1 MGNTGSFIKE
11 HYMKRS
17 ALVLCKYSRMG
28 ASSRLRTY
36 QYLPFLEQNN
46 YKIDVSCL
54 YDDDY
59 LQTYYQT
66 KKRSVAKVARCYF
79 RRLVTLLSVYK
90 YDVVYIEKELFPFL
104 PAVCERLLRY
114 TGVKYIVD
122 YDDAVFHN
130 YDSSK
135 NVLVRLFLSKKIDAV
150 MKSSGIVVV
159 GNHYLCDRAI
169 QAGAKQLRTLPTVID
184 AARYSLK
191 NKKTSDNTLVIG
203 WIGSPYTQKYLLAIA
218 DDMRSLSEK
227 LNITLRFVGANE
239 QILPSFH
246 GVNVEIIPWSEET
259 EVASIQSFDIGI
271 MPLPDEKFEHG
282 KCGYKLI
289 QYMACGIPVI
299 ASDIGVNRDIVVGS
313 QCGLLVDTISSETAS
328 WDQAVLTMLSDAEQ
342 YRRFSHNALEAVE
355 SVYSMQVQQQKL
367 LTVFNE
373 L

>member
-1 MGNTGSFIKE
+1 
-11 HYMKRS
+11 
-17 ALVLCKYSRMG
+17 MG

-46 YKIDVSCL
+46 YNIDVSCL

-59 LQTYYQT
+59 LQTYYRT
-66 KKRSVAKVARCYF
+66 KKRSFAKVVRCYF
-79 RRLVTLLSVYK
+79 RRLVTLRLVYK
-90 YDVVYIEKELFPFL
+90 YDVVYIEKELFPYL
-104 PAVCERLLRY
+104 PALCERVLRY

-130 YDSSK
+130 YDSS
-135 NVLVRLFLSKKIDAV
+135 NNWLVRLFLSKKIDAV
-150 MKSSGIVVV
+150 MKSAGTVIV
-159 GNHYLCDRAI
+159 GNNYLCNRAI
-169 QAGAKQLRTLPTVID
+169 NAGAKEIQILPTVID
-184 AARYSLK
+184 ASRYSIK
-191 NKKTSDNTLVIG
+191 AKASSCDTLIIG

-218 DDMRSLSEK
+218 DDMRALSK
-227 LNITLRFVGANE
+227 KIDITLRFVGANE
-239 QILPSFH
+239 HLLPGFH
-246 GVNVEIIPWSEET
+246 GVKVEIIPWSEET
-259 EVASIQSFDIGI
+259 EVANIQSFDIGI

-299 ASDIGVNRDIVVGS
+299 ASNIGVNKDIVVGS
-313 QCGLLVDTISSETAS
+313 QCGLLVDATFQETDSCETVS
-328 WDQAVLTMLSDAEQ
+328 WDKAVLAMVSDAEQ
-342 YRRFSHNALEAVE
+342 YQRFSRNALEAVE

>member
-1 MGNTGSFIKE
+1 
-11 HYMKRS
+11 MKKS
-17 ALVLCKYSRMG
+17 ALVFCKYSRMG

-46 YKIDVSCL
+46 YDIDVSCL
-54 YDDDY
+54 YDDEY
-59 LQTYYQT
+59 LLTYYQT
-66 KKRSVAKVARCYF
+66 RKRSVTKIATCYF
-79 RRLVTLLSVYK
+79 KRLIKVFSAYK

-104 PAVCERLLRY
+104 PAVCERLLCY
-114 TGVKYIVD
+114 LGVKYIVD

-135 NVLVRLFLSKKIDAV
+135 NWLVRLFLSKKIDVV
-150 MKSSGIVVV
+150 MKSSGVVVV

-169 QAGAKQLRTLPTVID
+169 SAGAKEIQTLPTVID
-184 AARYSLK
+184 ASRYSVRAQA
-191 NKKTSDNTLVIG
+191 SSRDTLVIG

-218 DDMRSLSEK
+218 DDMRALSK
-227 LNITLRFVGANE
+227 KINITLRFIGANE
-239 QILPSFH
+239 HILPDFH
-246 GVNVEIIPWSEET
+246 GLNVELIPWSEET
-259 EVASIQSFDIGI
+259 EVESIQSFDIGI

-313 QCGLLVDTISSETAS
+313 RCGLLVDTISSETISSETAS
-328 WDQAVLTMLSDAEQ
+328 WDQAVLSMVSDAEQ
-342 YRRFSHNALEAVE
+342 YRNFSRNALEAVE

>member
-1 MGNTGSFIKE
+1 
-11 HYMKRS
+11 MKRS
-17 ALVLCKYSRMG
+17 ALVFSKYSRMG

-46 YKIDVSCL
+46 YNVDVSCL

-59 LQTYYQT
+59 LLTYYRT
-66 KKRSVAKVARCYF
+66 KKRSIAKIAKCYF
-79 RRLVTLLSVYK
+79 NRLIKVFSVYK

-114 TGVKYIVD
+114 GGVKYIVD

-130 YDSSK
+130 YDSAK
-135 NVLVRLFLSKKIDAV
+135 NWLVRLFLSKKIDAV
-150 MKSSGIVVV
+150 MKSSSTVVV
-159 GNHYLCDRAI
+159 GNNYLCSRAI
-169 QAGAKQLRTLPTVID
+169 QAGATGIQTLPTVID
-184 AARYSLK
+184 SSRYSVK
-191 NKKTSDNTLVIG
+191 VKTSSSDTLVIG

-218 DDMRSLSEK
+218 DDMRALSEK
-227 LNITLRFVGANE
+227 INITLRFVGANE
-239 QILPSFH
+239 QILPDFC

-259 EVASIQSFDIGI
+259 EVENIQSFDIGI

-299 ASDIGVNRDIVVGS
+299 ASDIGVNKDIVVGS
-313 QCGLLVDTISSETAS
+313 QCGLLVDTIS
-328 WDQAVLTMLSDAEQ
+328 WDEAVLAMMSDAGQ
-342 YRRFSHNALEAVE
+342 YQCFSRNALAAVK

-367 LTVFNE
+367 LTIFNE